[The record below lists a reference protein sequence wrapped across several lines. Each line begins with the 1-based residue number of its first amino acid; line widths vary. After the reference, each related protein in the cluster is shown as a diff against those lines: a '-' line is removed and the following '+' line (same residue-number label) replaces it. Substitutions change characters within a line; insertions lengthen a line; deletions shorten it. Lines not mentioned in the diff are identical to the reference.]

1 MKTAMASA
9 DATSK
14 TGFKGYQMGTQNVS
28 LGVVT
33 LGICISVGV
42 GMSTAF
48 QHLAHSPGVNLSKK
62 KRLTFPE
69 LDLSSEV
76 MASAGKK
83 YGICK
88 KLGQLN
94 YNFIGQQSNASSPNP
109 YQMFMDRGSI
119 EVDDVYAFSV
129 TSDIIMN
136 SDPEPQSMEEC
147 RHRDDWPKWKI
158 AIQEELQSLRKRNV
172 FGPAVQTPAGVV
184 PVGNRWETYSPVM
197 DGVTFRFLIGM
208 ACMEKLETRLM
219 DVVTAYLYGSLDIDI
234 YMKIPEGLNIED
246 TKPRHLYS
254 VKLQRSL
261 YGLKQSGR
269 MCTTE
274 DITNAVNYLKNEF
287 AMKDLGRTR
296 FCLGIQVEHLSSGIF
311 VHQSNYTEKI
321 LDRFYM
327 DKAHPL
333 TIPMVVRSLEVEKDP
348 FRLRKQDEETLGPE
362 VPYLSAIGAL
372 MYLANNTRPDIAFAV
387 NLLARFSSDPT
398 KRHWDGIKHIFRY
411 LRGTIDLGLFFPNNS
426 RSLLVGYADAGYMSN
441 PHFGR
446 SQIGYLF
453 TYCDS
458 TISWKSTKQTM
469 TATSSNHVELLA
481 IHEASRECIWL
492 RSVIQHIR
500 ESCGLSS
507 ISDSPTVLFEDNSTC
522 IKQLKEGYIK
532 GDRTKHILPKFFY
545 PHELQENGDID
556 IQQVRSCDNLA
567 DMLTKSLPTSTFE
580 KLRNNMGIYLT
591 PFLHSHSLHIN
602 PNHPKKPFIASLSNP
617 NAQLQQLLY
626 EKSKVGFD
634 KLDDAL
640 FVFDKMLKM
649 KPLLPALNFSQLL
662 AGLVRMKEY
671 SVGVSM
677 FRDMCVLCVPVNI
690 FTYNTV
696 INCCCH
702 LNRLDYAFSL
712 LGGSIKRGFVPD
724 VVTYSTLIKGL
735 LSQDRPVE
743 AEHMF
748 KKLIL
753 FNEVQPNVVTYSII
767 IDGLCKTSNTLMAV
781 KLFRNMGK
789 KGCIPDTVTY
799 STLIDALCKDRH
811 VDHAL
816 SLLSAMNHKGISPN
830 VVTYTSLIQG
840 LCNFGRWED
849 AIQLLGEMNARNI
862 SPNVHTYNV
871 LIDACCKEG
880 KVKDAESVMELMI
893 QRGQYPDVVTYNSL
907 MDGYCLR
914 GEIDEALEVLK
925 TMRGKG
931 ILPNSCTY
939 NILINGCCKKMEV
952 DRAISL
958 LKQMPLE
965 GLVPTIE
972 TFSTILQGYFQAGRV
987 VEARKFLQERMLNEG
1002 CKLDIVT
1009 FTIILHGLCE
1019 NHLVGEALSF
1029 FHTMECAGVH
1039 PDIVIYTILID
1050 GLSKDGRLEKARTL
1064 FESLPSKGLRP
1075 DVKAYTVMIGAFC
1088 REGFLDE
1095 ANELFAKMKDS
1106 ICLPNGATYNTLI
1119 RGCFCNM
1126 KYSEAIALI
1135 DEMHARGFSEDA
1147 STVSMLLVLL
1157 ESKDQDPALLALR
1170 KNTRRCIQEVIAE
1183 CRFCSPFRENLVLGV
1198 SNQSKLQPLNSH
1210 LPFRVRNVRCYLM
1223 HGKKFEDLEL
1233 LSLLNFYR
1241 TGRKTRFGINNRLYE
1256 MWTF

>member
-1 MKTAMASA
+1 MKTVMASA

-62 KRLTFPE
+62 KRLSFPE

-94 YNFIGQQSNASSPNP
+94 YNFIGQQSNAASPNP

-458 TISWKSTKQTM
+458 AISWKSTKQTM
-469 TATSSNHVELLA
+469 TVTSSNHAELLA

-507 ISDSPTVLFEDNSTC
+507 ISDSPTVLFEDNSAC

-580 KLRNNMGIYLT
+580 KLRNNMGMRRRKCGRSVNSIMDNLDVMMTDLDISNEENEEMVFDEEFEEENNRFELCLVGRFLT
-591 PFLHSHSLHIN
+591 EKNLNVRAMKSKLADLWRPAMGISIKALNSGVFLFQFYHKDDL
-602 PNHPKKPFIASLSNP
+602 KWMLSNGP
-617 NAQLQQLLY
+617 WSFDGAMLVVNEIKAGEDPVKVQLNEVEMWIQIYNLPMGYMTESVGKQLGNFFGKFISYDSSNDSSIWREYMRVRISLDVRCPLKRKKKISRKNKSEIMVTCKY
-626 EKSKVGFD
+626 EKLADFCFLCGLITHTERFCKKKFESGSEQVIREWGSWLRAPARRGGNQERSKW
-634 KLDDAL
+634 LRDDREDRWGEK
-640 FVFDKMLKM
+640 FGGESNQGIQI
-649 KPLLPALNFSQLL
+649 PGYQQ
-662 AGLVRMKEY
+662 
-671 SVGVSM
+671 
-677 FRDMCVLCVPVNI
+677 
-690 FTYNTV
+690 NTV
-696 INCCCH
+696 VQRE
-702 LNRLDYAFSL
+702 NR
-712 LGGSIKRGFVPD
+712 
-724 VVTYSTLIKGL
+724 
-735 LSQDRPVE
+735 
-743 AEHMF
+743 
-748 KKLIL
+748 
-753 FNEVQPNVVTYSII
+753 
-767 IDGLCKTSNTLMAV
+767 
-781 KLFRNMGK
+781 
-789 KGCIPDTVTY
+789 
-799 STLIDALCKDRH
+799 
-811 VDHAL
+811 
-816 SLLSAMNHKGISPN
+816 
-830 VVTYTSLIQG
+830 
-840 LCNFGRWED
+840 
-849 AIQLLGEMNARNI
+849 
-862 SPNVHTYNV
+862 
-871 LIDACCKEG
+871 
-880 KVKDAESVMELMI
+880 
-893 QRGQYPDVVTYNSL
+893 
-907 MDGYCLR
+907 
-914 GEIDEALEVLK
+914 
-925 TMRGKG
+925 
-931 ILPNSCTY
+931 
-939 NILINGCCKKMEV
+939 
-952 DRAISL
+952 
-958 LKQMPLE
+958 E
-965 GLVPTIE
+965 GLVNKAPI
-972 TFSTILQGYFQAGRV
+972 
-987 VEARKFLQERMLNEG
+987 VENLKNMTD
-1002 CKLDIVT
+1002 K
-1009 FTIILHGLCE
+1009 
-1019 NHLVGEALSF
+1019 
-1029 FHTMECAGVH
+1029 TMEGNVNLN
-1039 PDIVIYTILID
+1039 IVIGPGDSELD
-1050 GLSKDGRLEKARTL
+1050 GLEIEERKRKRIGPVGNKEIVQ
-1064 FESLPSKGLRP
+1064 E
-1075 DVKAYTVMIGAFC
+1075 VVM
-1088 REGFLDE
+1088 
-1095 ANELFAKMKDS
+1095 
-1106 ICLPNGATYNTLI
+1106 YQ
-1119 RGCFCNM
+1119 
-1126 KYSEAIALI
+1126 
-1135 DEMHARGFSEDA
+1135 
-1147 STVSMLLVLL
+1147 
-1157 ESKDQDPALLALR
+1157 QDPALSTVDCPGTSNLLLAQLA
-1170 KNTRRCIQEVIAE
+1170 QQASH
-1183 CRFCSPFRENLVLGV
+1183 SP
-1198 SNQSKLQPLNSH
+1198 
-1210 LPFRVRNVRCYLM
+1210 
-1223 HGKKFEDLEL
+1223 
-1233 LSLLNFYR
+1233 
-1241 TGRKTRFGINNRLYE
+1241 
-1256 MWTF
+1256 